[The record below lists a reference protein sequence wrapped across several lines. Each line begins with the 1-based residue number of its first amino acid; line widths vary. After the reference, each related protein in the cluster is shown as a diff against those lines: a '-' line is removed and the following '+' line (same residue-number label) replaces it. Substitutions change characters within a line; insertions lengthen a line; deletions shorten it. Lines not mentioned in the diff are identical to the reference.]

1 MSIPLDVET
10 LFDVDLDWGLDIA
23 IINNRITIN
32 LITFRKGLSLVK
44 IELFT
49 FKKDNEGCDKDAWV
63 YLPNLYQK
71 KIITCIIINETEIL
85 IMKFKKSFFF
95 IPLVQST
102 INSFFSSYLKI
113 V

>member
-49 FKKDNEGCDKDAWV
+49 FKKDNEGCDRDAWV

-71 KIITCIIINETEIL
+71 KIITGIIINIKRYSGFAKYKSVNIIIL
-85 IMKFKKSFFF
+85 LLCQNSLKF
-95 IPLVQST
+95 
-102 INSFFSSYLKI
+102 
-113 V
+113 